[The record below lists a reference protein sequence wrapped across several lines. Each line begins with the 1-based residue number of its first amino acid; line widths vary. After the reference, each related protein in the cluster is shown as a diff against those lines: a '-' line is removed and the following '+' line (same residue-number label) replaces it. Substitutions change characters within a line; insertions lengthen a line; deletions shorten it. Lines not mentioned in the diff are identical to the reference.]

1 MLKEENKE
9 KTQKQKHTMKRVL
22 QDIGHYRWMVLLSLL
37 LAGIT
42 VALTLYIPILIGKA
56 VDLVLAQG
64 LVNFT
69 GLAVILKHMI
79 ITIFL
84 TALAQWLMNVIN
96 NHITY
101 RVVKDMRIRA
111 FEKYR
116 SFPSNMLTA
125 ISMGKCSAVLSRMWI
140 SFRTGF

>member
-56 VDLVLAQG
+56 VKCPIPAAVSLILTW
-64 LVNFT
+64 T
-69 GLAVILKHMI
+69 GP
-79 ITIFL
+79 T
-84 TALAQWLMNVIN
+84 
-96 NHITY
+96 
-101 RVVKDMRIRA
+101 
-111 FEKYR
+111 
-116 SFPSNMLTA
+116 SN
-125 ISMGKCSAVLSRMWI
+125 
-140 SFRTGF
+140 

>member
-1 MLKEENKE
+1 
-9 KTQKQKHTMKRVL
+9 
-22 QDIGHYRWMVLLSLL
+22 MVLLSLL

-79 ITIFL
+79 ITILL

-101 RVVKDMRIRA
+101 R
-111 FEKYR
+111 
-116 SFPSNMLTA
+116 
-125 ISMGKCSAVLSRMWI
+125 
-140 SFRTGF
+140 GF

>member
-56 VDLVLAQG
+56 VIWCLHRDW
-64 LVNFT
+64 
-69 GLAVILKHMI
+69 
-79 ITIFL
+79 L
-84 TALAQWLMNVIN
+84 TSRGWL
-96 NHITY
+96 
-101 RVVKDMRIRA
+101 
-111 FEKYR
+111 
-116 SFPSNMLTA
+116 
-125 ISMGKCSAVLSRMWI
+125 
-140 SFRTGF
+140 